1 MDDILLSITGIVV
14 AAILMFIFPLMVMA
28 DRTDDVSQLT
38 VEIATTEFVDNIRTS
53 GKITP
58 EEYGTFLNNLG
69 STGNTYNVDME
80 VKVLDEN
87 PQRKSIQQNSEEENN
102 VYYSIYNS
110 QIEATLSNNNTYY
123 LKEGDIVTVSAKNT
137 NQTIAQQL
145 KNFFYTVVGKN
156 VYTISSSHGG
166 IVVATGR

>member
-1 MDDILLSITGIVV
+1 
-14 AAILMFIFPLMVMA
+14 
-28 DRTDDVSQLT
+28 
-38 VEIATTEFVDNIRTS
+38 
-53 GKITP
+53 
-58 EEYGTFLNNLG
+58 
-69 STGNTYNVDME
+69 ME

>member
-1 MDDILLSITGIVV
+1 
-14 AAILMFIFPLMVMA
+14 
-28 DRTDDVSQLT
+28 
-38 VEIATTEFVDNIRTS
+38 
-53 GKITP
+53 
-58 EEYGTFLNNLG
+58 
-69 STGNTYNVDME
+69 ME

-110 QIEATLSNNNTYY
+110 QIETTLSNNNTYY